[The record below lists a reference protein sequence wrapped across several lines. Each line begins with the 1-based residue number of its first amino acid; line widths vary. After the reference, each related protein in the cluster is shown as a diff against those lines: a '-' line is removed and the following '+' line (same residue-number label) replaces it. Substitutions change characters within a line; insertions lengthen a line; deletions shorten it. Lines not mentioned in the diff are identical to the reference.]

1 MKTRTYLDANILITA
16 FRGQDQK
23 IIDEIYGILEDS
35 EREFIGSD
43 FLRYVIT

>member
-1 MKTRTYLDANILITA
+1 MKTRAYLDANILITA
-16 FRGQDQK
+16 FQGRDQK